1 MSEIREALKTA
12 KGINRSLMQI
22 LEPDDVLISRLG
34 SLISSLQA
42 LASSDE
48 IRVSKEEWETLQEV
62 FDLARQESRASVSQ
76 AAQEALSLMREIE
89 ERQK

>member
-48 IRVSKEEWETLQEV
+48 IRVSREEWEELKMDILTGSGPLH
-62 FDLARQESRASVSQ
+62 
-76 AAQEALSLMREIE
+76 LMRSIE
-89 ERQK
+89 ERNKYVSTDS